1 MNTCDCLVF
10 YSHEI
15 IKTTPEG
22 ALDLDATTHMLRTMT
37 TPDELLVCE
46 VLFDL
51 RDPPCP
57 MPHTALDALAREM
70 GRIDH
75 VFVGK
80 IALLSDADERDAEE
94 RDPTV
99 ETSPDGRYQT
109 AHFIDF
115 DDAMHWLTV

>member
-10 YSHEI
+10 FSHEI
-15 IKTTPEG
+15 IRTTPDG
-22 ALDLDATTHMLRTMT
+22 ALDLDATKHRLRKMT
-37 TPDELLVCE
+37 TADEPIVCE

-51 RDPPCP
+51 REPPCP
-57 MPHTALDALAREM
+57 LPRHALDELAREM

-75 VFVGK
+75 VFIGK
-80 IALLSDADERDAEE
+80 IALLYDAAK

-115 DDAMHWLTV
+115 DDAMHWLTA